1 MNSFIFKFKKFQ
13 IIISNLLVKILF
25 IFGYDIDLR
34 KISKFEI
41 YLKKFNKLK
50 ERNVIVDYNDQK
62 KYLDKIKNFPGPE
75 MFKKWEEIIIEWENC
90 NPDVFKKL
98 EEFYS
103 IREKNLENLNL
114 SKFNFDFISKDIF
127 TGSFG
132 IPFNF
137 QVYYE
142 SKTLNFHK
150 KAKTMLLINEVFFN
164 QSSKWSITN
173 ITLFNFVK
181 PFLNIISDKKKIKNF
196 RSLEKYLTVP
206 INLAIPI
213 NKKYLMIEIAK
224 NIINTEQY
232 KRNISKPFLS
242 LSKKDKYE
250 SKNLLKPLGIDLQ
263 RDWFVTLHVR
273 ESGYAENKNS
283 EKEFFR
289 NGNIDDYNLAIDFI
303 IKSGGKVVRVGDKSM
318 RKIQEKPGLI
328 DYANS
333 DYKSKKLDIFLAA
346 NSKFCIATSS
356 GFFSIASL
364 FDVPVILTNTSHTI
378 VYFRLK
384 KRDFFIPSLL
394 KNKNSNKMI
403 RLEEIMFP
411 PYSMVNVGVDK
422 KYKEWNLEYIKNSP
436 EDILCATEEMIDRL
450 NNNNFDYLDKNQKY
464 IQNQLN
470 AKQNIYTSEK
480 IYCYGIFPE
489 KFLKKYPEII

>member
-1 MNSFIFKFKKFQ
+1 MG
-13 IIISNLLVKILF
+13 KILF

-41 YLKKFNKLK
+41 HLKKFKKLK
-50 ERNVIVDYNDQK
+50 KTNAIIDYKDQK
-62 KYLDKIKNFPGPE
+62 KYLDKIKNFPGPV
-75 MFKKWEEIIIEWENC
+75 MFKKWEEIIIEWQNC
-90 NPDVFKKL
+90 NPEVFKKL

-114 SKFNFDFISKDIF
+114 SKFGFDFISKDIF

-132 IPFNF
+132 IPFHF
-137 QVYYE
+137 QVYNE
-142 SKTLNFHK
+142 SKTLKFH
-150 KAKTMLLINEVFFN
+150 KAKTMSLIDEVFFN

-173 ITLFNFVK
+173 LTLFNFVK
-181 PFLNIISDKKKIKNF
+181 PFLNIISNTKKIKNLRF
-196 RSLEKYLTVP
+196 LEKYLRVP
-206 INLAIPI
+206 IDLAIPI

-242 LSKKDKYE
+242 LSIKDKLE
-250 SKNLLKPLGIDLQ
+250 SKNLLIPLGIDLE

-283 EKEFFR
+283 KREFFR

-318 RKIQEKPGLI
+318 SKINEKPGLI
-328 DYANS
+328 DYAHS
-333 DYKSKKLDIFLAA
+333 DYKSKKLDILLAA

-356 GFFSIASL
+356 GFFSIACL
-364 FDVPVILTNTSHTI
+364 FDVPVILTNTSHSI

-384 KRDFFIPSLL
+384 KRDFFVPSLL
-394 KNKNSNKMI
+394 KNKSLNKMM
-403 RLEEIMFP
+403 RLEETMFP

-422 KYKEWNLEYIKNSP
+422 KYKEWNLEYLKNSP
-436 EDILCATEEMIDRL
+436 EDILYATEEMMDRL
-450 NNNNFDYLDKNQKY
+450 TKNNFDDLQENQKK
-464 IQNQLN
+464 IQNKLN
-470 AKQNIYTSEK
+470 SKQNIYTSEK
-480 IYCYGIFPE
+480 IQCHGIFPE
-489 KFLKKYPEII
+489 KFLKKHIDII